1 VATAEASL
9 VVWTSALTFTACAAA
24 LDIKTRRI
32 PNWLTVSGV
41 LTGIGLNAAWGGWP
55 SLLVAL
61 EGAGLGLAILLP
73 LVFLRALGA
82 GDWKLIGAV
91 GAFLGPVMLL
101 SVLLASIIVAGAMAT
116 ILMIRAGKVRE
127 TLRNLG
133 LLVMGFFT
141 FGLRA
146 NPVISLDNP
155 DALRLPF
162 GVAAA
167 LGTLICFVAAH
178 WHLGI

>member
-1 VATAEASL
+1 
-9 VVWTSALTFTACAAA
+9 
-24 LDIKTRRI
+24 
-32 PNWLTVSGV
+32 
-41 LTGIGLNAAWGGWP
+41 
-55 SLLVAL
+55 
-61 EGAGLGLAILLP
+61 
-73 LVFLRALGA
+73 
-82 GDWKLIGAV
+82 
-91 GAFLGPVMLL
+91 MLL